1 MIPEILPVELAD
13 LLKSPRPPRLL
24 DVREEDELEISQLPG
39 AVNIPLSELAERYPE
54 LDPAAD
60 YVVICRS
67 GKRSLRAI
75 EMLSGV
81 GFANLRNLATGINGW
96 ADTVDPTLEKY

>member
-13 LLKSPRPPRLL
+13 LLKSPNPPVLL

-39 AVNIPLSELAERYPE
+39 AIHIPLGELAERHAE
-54 LDPAAD
+54 LDPTAD
-60 YVVICRS
+60 YVVVCRT

-75 EMLSGV
+75 EMLAGV
-81 GFANLRNLATGINGW
+81 GFTHLRNLATGINGW
-96 ADTVDPTLEKY
+96 ADTVDPTMEKY